1 MLGRLAGLLDL
12 GSRGTS
18 SVRTAAEGYQL
29 LHHLRQPFVVA
40 ATLAATAFEHTTAV
54 DIASA
59 GK

>member
-1 MLGRLAGLLDL
+1 MLGRLAGRLDL
-12 GSRGTS
+12 GSLGTS
-18 SVRTAAEGYQL
+18 SARTATEGYLL

-40 ATLAATAFEHTTAV
+40 ATLAAAAFERIAAI